1 MSVIPIPL
9 IKWVCPILLLGD
21 MYKNSP
27 LLTKQRSFKKARVEV
42 CGFLET
48 ASSSR
53 YSASIESLFND
64 RSQPELSSTTTP
76 ISGEN
81 NRSTRCFGGK
91 RANPDVLDE
100 RSFASILYV

>member
-1 MSVIPIPL
+1 MSVCVIPILL

-27 LLTKQRSFKKARVEV
+27 LLTKQRSFHFKKARVEV
-42 CGFLET
+42 RGFLET

-81 NRSTRCFGGK
+81 VYAMLRGQTGESGRFG
-91 RANPDVLDE
+91 
-100 RSFASILYV
+100 